1 MRVSGMPPRF
11 VLLVL
16 DAFSPKYCTR
26 AIAPNL
32 LNAGEGGAWVR
43 GGGRAVLP
51 SVTYPNHASLVTGRE
66 PADHGIF
73 ATNTFTNGGI
83 RPSRDVGAR
92 GSTFL
97 DAARAA
103 GFGTAVVVG
112 DPNILDVVGA
122 SRCDAHWPPG
132 GVLPPGTPLV
142 RGYAANA
149 VTFRALLGV
158 LDQGADVVL
167 CQLDNTDGTS
177 HEYGPDSPEAVAAHR
192 EADNL
197 VGELLDSLRRG
208 SRWHETIVAVI
219 SDHCQISRDL
229 DLPPI
234 DLPGALHRAGMEAEV
249 IVDGSAA
256 LVRAQETNGLSRV
269 LGGLDGVAEV
279 VPFAPDVLY
288 AHAKPGR
295 GFTAGKLL
303 PHGIHGCPGT
313 APTLCMATGGHPAIG
328 GLRHTFAT
336 NTPTSATLPR
346 LLTRAIGLRW

>member
-1 MRVSGMPPRF
+1 MPPRL

-16 DAFSPKYCTR
+16 DAFSPKYCIR

-32 LNAGEGGAWVR
+32 LDAGEGGAWVR

-83 RPSRDVGAR
+83 RRARDVGAQ
-92 GSTFL
+92 GTTCL

-103 GFGTAVVVG
+103 GLGTAVVVG
-112 DPNILDVVGA
+112 DSNILGVVGA

-192 EADNL
+192 EADTL
-197 VGELLDSLRRG
+197 VGDLLDDLRGG
-208 SRWHETIVAVI
+208 SRWQETLVAVI
-219 SDHCQISRDL
+219 SDHCQTTRDL
-229 DLPPI
+229 DAPLI
-234 DLPGALHRAGMEAEV
+234 DVAGALRDAGIDGEV
-249 IVDGSAA
+249 IVDGNAV
-256 LVRAQETNGLSRV
+256 LVRARDTIGPERLFRR
-269 LGGLDGVAEV
+269 LDGVAEV
-279 VPFAPDVLY
+279 APFVPGVLLAY
-288 AHAKPGR
+288 AKPGR
-295 GFTAGKLL
+295 AFMAGK
-303 PHGIHGCPGT
+303 PVPRGIHGCPRT
-313 APTLCMATGGHPAIG
+313 APTLCMATGGHPAIAV
-328 GLRHTFAT
+328 LSNRFAA
-336 NTPTSATLPR
+336 NTPNSATLSR
-346 LLTRAIGLRW
+346 LLASAIGLRW